1 MNNNL
6 GSKIKELRIAENLTQ
21 ERLAEE
27 LNVSFQSISRWE
39 NGISTPDIS
48 LIPVIARYFGDD
60 VQFKGLQE
68 RIGGNNIVI

>member
-27 LNVSFQSISRWE
+27 LNVSFQSIIRWE
-39 NGISTPDIS
+39 N
-48 LIPVIARYFGDD
+48 
-60 VQFKGLQE
+60 
-68 RIGGNNIVI
+68 

>member
-1 MNNNL
+1 MWDLSWINAIVSHKGN
-6 GSKIKELRIAENLTQ
+6 KQ